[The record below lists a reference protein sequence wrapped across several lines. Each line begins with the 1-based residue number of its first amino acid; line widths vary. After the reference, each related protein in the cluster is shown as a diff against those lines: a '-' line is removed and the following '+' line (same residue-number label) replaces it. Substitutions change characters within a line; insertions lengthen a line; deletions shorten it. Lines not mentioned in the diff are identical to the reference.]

1 MAQGGD
7 VTSVSSSRI
16 MKTSTVKPKNPQGR
30 KSMMEETIAEEF
42 KEDEEEEKLEEVTR
56 KRKVR
61 GCINLQEAAA
71 FQKFVNEKMEEL
83 VDQMQ
88 NNKNLVQPVWELIRS
103 LKLNYDK
110 LGLFENNGVANVE
123 EIVETIHNTKGIDW
137 QKSLEGKEIL
147 DAEDYNMIVELT
159 MESCLFQEGNL
170 HEKIDNQIL
179 GPETE
184 KTKAEIM
191 EKCTSLF
198 SNVAKAHEIKLAV
211 ATDLKDL
218 STLIKEP
225 EILLK
230 S

>member
-16 MKTSTVKPKNPQGR
+16 TETSTVKPKNPQGS
-30 KSMMEETIAEEF
+30 KSTMEETIAEELE
-42 KEDEEEEKLEEVTR
+42 EDEEEEKLEEVTR

-61 GCINLQEAAA
+61 GCINLQEAVA

-83 VDQMQ
+83 VDQMH

-103 LKLNYDK
+103 LKLDYDK
-110 LGLFENNGVANVE
+110 LGQFENNGVANVE
-123 EIVETIHNTKGIDW
+123 EIVETIHNIKGIGW

-170 HEKIDNQIL
+170 HNKIDNQIL

-184 KTKAEIM
+184 
-191 EKCTSLF
+191 
-198 SNVAKAHEIKLAV
+198 
-211 ATDLKDL
+211 
-218 STLIKEP
+218 
-225 EILLK
+225 
-230 S
+230 